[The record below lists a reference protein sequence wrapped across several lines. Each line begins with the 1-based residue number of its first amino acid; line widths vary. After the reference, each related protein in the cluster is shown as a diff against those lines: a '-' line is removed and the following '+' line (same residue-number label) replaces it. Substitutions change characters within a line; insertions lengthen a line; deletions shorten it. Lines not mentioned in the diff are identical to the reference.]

1 MFWSCF
7 RRLGGNQLCFRS
19 FATLCSLF
27 VSSLFLF
34 IYLFVLFLWELFFM
48 DSFCYC
54 VFCSRAL
61 DVSTMLPV
69 TVSCWCHSYLY
80 LPQWVMWPVLSV
92 FCQQAAHTTYQL
104 SSPTCSTRVIQKSL
118 TLKCVYCRSAVWR
131 PCDVTPH
138 AAHQNKSVVCS
149 GSRVTNSTVM
159 KLGGSV
165 NRGGIIVKT
174 YKEHLLTLI

>member
-80 LPQWVMWPVLSV
+80 LPQWVTWPLLSV

-104 SSPTCSTRVIQKSL
+104 SSPSCSAR
-118 TLKCVYCRSAVWR
+118 AV
-131 PCDVTPH
+131 
-138 AAHQNKSVVCS
+138 QNKIQTQK
-149 GSRVTNSTVM
+149 GSKKR
-159 KLGGSV
+159 LF
-165 NRGGIIVKT
+165 I
-174 YKEHLLTLI
+174 LTWTHSMQIFWETPFIMLQNDT